1 MPGPFGAPT
10 LGPPISYNY
19 MYALF
24 KNERSIQVWREA
36 NNARGMKQFK
46 GSSYS
51 FTQIIST
58 KPLKLAVKKNKE
70 CI

>member
-1 MPGPFGAPT
+1 
-10 LGPPISYNY
+10 
-19 MYALF
+19 MYASF

-36 NNARGMKQFK
+36 NNAHGMKQFK
-46 GSSYS
+46 GSSYP

-70 CI
+70 CIRKEGSAPTTKKKRTT